1 MSKTRVAPTTGQIRS
16 LRLTGG
22 KRSTKA
28 SAGEAVRFIAS
39 TDREA
44 RDGDVIDQSSWM
56 LDDYR
61 ANPVVLW
68 AHDDRILPVGKAALV
83 DVEGGALVIDIVFD
97 TALELGAQVARQV
110 DEGFL
115 SALSVRWRSA
125 ETVWRDTLPE
135 EHPYYSERGIV
146 YRQNELLEV
155 SVVPVPSDAGALAQ
169 RGLPE
174 VEPSRMTAD
183 ELREWVAQQPVTV
196 SAEAIRAALSEP
208 DVVAL
213 IVSALMQDV
222 EAVRVLSEGV
232 FGATPL
238 DPEDDDDATSW
249 FGDDDDSDEIDW

>member
-1 MSKTRVAPTTGQIRS
+1 MTTKRVAPTTGQIRS

-44 RDGDVIDQSSWM
+44 RDGDVIDQSSW
-56 LDDYR
+56 LLEDYR
-61 ANPVVLW
+61 ANPVILW
-68 AHDDRILPVGKAALV
+68 AHDDRTPPIGRAALV
-83 DVEGGALVIDIVFD
+83 DLEGGALVVDIVFD
-97 TALELGAQVARQV
+97 TASELGSQVARQV

-125 ETVWRDTLPE
+125 EIVWRDTLPE

-174 VEPSRMTAD
+174 VEPSRLTAD

-196 SAEAIRAALSEP
+196 SAEAIRHALGQP

-213 IVSALMQDV
+213 VVSALMQDP
-222 EAVRVLSEGV
+222 EAVRFIASV
-232 FGATPL
+232 FGATPTDL
-238 DPEDDDDATSW
+238 DDDEDATSW
-249 FGDDDDSDEIDW
+249 FGDDDDDDAIDW